1 MAKSGAAA
9 LDKTYTAEVED
20 NYGNMKIRVVV
31 LRKKDEAPTGDD
43 PPLPFEALD
52 DDVEDT
58 GKRPIDPFLESPK
71 RGKECC
77 VFLVNGQRQ
86 DAWDDVFIV
95 RDLNLKYLRQRMIV
109 VVDLD
114 DLKPEA
120 ISELMQGS
128 RQAFYQ
134 GNVYGAISRKLIK
147 TLRKDPDLEKI
158 QEDAQQSLLEMKTA
172 DEAVKNKLD
181 KLIDGF
187 HAAAAATGPG
197 GGAPEGTTTSAGPLF
212 GNNTTTGDV
221 VTVAAPG
228 TGLAADRP
236 VIIPDPP
243 TASVRLTPNTSLT
256 FCIVADPS
264 GEWANIQDFTARL
277 EPEVNG
283 LALAI
288 EQCTDGAK
296 LTVIF
301 TEPEDID
308 EDEYPFDSTITA
320 FAKFAGKDTPRML
333 QVPVVIVRPR
343 KVGKRKPRVL
353 RPEPTYLRVATRQP
367 IPLVSGGPTKHV
379 RLIWDGE
386 DSLVVGDPAAWVFS
400 ARCISLDSFPTP
412 GISHSGGG
420 RVDVLVDT
428 PHGFIA
434 GAILN
439 FEVRAAGPEGR
450 TFVVPF
456 VGHVFDPNA
465 TNPGATPQ
473 LVTANAPNPAGQ
485 RRPPYKVVPIKE
497 EQWKE
502 QECWAGGDWTAA
514 DVGCFIDPTDTAPLI
529 LVLNEDFGPIRAFC
543 DDMVKRNL
551 AESYIE
557 AQKTKYYSTVAYHLY
572 LMYRS
577 YRVQMDASSAG
588 KADPPKLE
596 DLRNEINRVGTS
608 LVTMI

>member
-1 MAKSGAAA
+1 MAKSDTAA

-31 LRKKDEAPTGDD
+31 LRQKDEGTDGEDPSLPAEAFDGDV
-43 PPLPFEALD
+43 A
-52 DDVEDT
+52 DT

-77 VFLVNGQRQ
+77 VFLINGQRQ
-86 DAWDDVFIV
+86 DAWDNVFVV
-95 RDLNLKYLRQRMIV
+95 RDLNLGRLRQRMIV

-114 DLKPEA
+114 KLKPEA

-128 RQAFYQ
+128 RQGFYQ

-172 DEAVKNKLD
+172 DEAVKSKLD

-197 GGAPEGTTTSAGPLF
+197 GGGAEGTTASAGPFF

-243 TASVRLTPNTSLT
+243 TASVRLTPNTSST
-256 FCIVADPS
+256 FCVVADPAS
-264 GEWANIQDFTARL
+264 EWANLQDFTARL
-277 EPEVNG
+277 EPEVKC
-283 LALAI
+283 LDLAI
-288 EQCTDGAK
+288 EQGTDRVK
-296 LTVIF
+296 LTVTF
-301 TEPEDID
+301 TEPEEVD
-308 EDEYPFDSTITA
+308 EEEYPFNSTITA
-320 FAKFAGKDTPRML
+320 FAKFAGQAMPRML
-333 QVPVVIVRPR
+333 EVPVVIVRPR

-353 RPEPTYLRVATRQP
+353 RADPTYLRVATRQP

-412 GISHSGGG
+412 GISHSGAG
-420 RVDVLVDT
+420 RVDVLVDS

-434 GAILN
+434 GAISEFRGAGGRAGREDVYRAVRRPCVRPKRDQSRRYAAAGHRQLAGLD
-439 FEVRAAGPEGR
+439 RAAPTALQGGPHQRGPVEG
-450 TFVVPF
+450 T
-456 VGHVFDPNA
+456 GM
-465 TNPGATPQ
+465 
-473 LVTANAPNPAGQ
+473 L
-485 RRPPYKVVPIKE
+485 
-497 EQWKE
+497 
-502 QECWAGGDWTAA
+502 GG
-514 DVGCFIDPTDTAPLI
+514 
-529 LVLNEDFGPIRAFC
+529 R
-543 DDMVKRNL
+543 
-551 AESYIE
+551 
-557 AQKTKYYSTVAYHLY
+557 
-572 LMYRS
+572 
-577 YRVQMDASSAG
+577 
-588 KADPPKLE
+588 
-596 DLRNEINRVGTS
+596 
-608 LVTMI
+608 